1 MNIHQI
7 NMLFIV
13 RHCERTSVHQT
24 LTTTSLKADGEIKD
38 CQVIFAFKGCN
49 PRAVF
54 TTLFGSI
61 RQLPG
66 PVISEHYELILT
78 TFVTTIIIFH
88 SFIGHFERQLNL
100 LANLKMGA

>member
-24 LTTTSLKADGEIKD
+24 LTTTSLKANGEIKD

-49 PRAVF
+49 PCAVF

-61 RQLPG
+61 AG

-88 SFIGHFERQLNL
+88 SFIGHFEHQLNL